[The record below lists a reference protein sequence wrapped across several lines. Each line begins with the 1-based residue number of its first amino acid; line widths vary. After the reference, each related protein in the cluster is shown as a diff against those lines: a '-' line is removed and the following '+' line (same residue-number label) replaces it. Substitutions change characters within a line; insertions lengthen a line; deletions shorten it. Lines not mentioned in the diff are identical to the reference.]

1 MKLIVGLG
9 NPGKEYNCTRH
20 NLGFEAIDALAS
32 KYGVTFAANK
42 KFNADTAETFING
55 EKIILAKP
63 VTFMNKSGLSVQ
75 AIMAYFNITTDRIW
89 VIHDDIDLELGTV
102 RVRATGSSAG
112 HKGIQSIMDNIG
124 TQEFP
129 RFRMGIKSAHCDY
142 LSTEEVVLQPFAKDE
157 EKLMQSSITK
167 VVTEIEKAL
176 KEGIEHVSV

>member
-112 HKGIQSIMDNIG
+112 HRGIQSIMDNIG

-157 EKLMQSSITK
+157 EKLVQSSITK